1 MSNLDF
7 QQLDHMNQIQVLV
20 LVLVLVIK
28 LSGFNRK
35 NTKKT
40 N

>member
-1 MSNLDF
+1 MSDLDF